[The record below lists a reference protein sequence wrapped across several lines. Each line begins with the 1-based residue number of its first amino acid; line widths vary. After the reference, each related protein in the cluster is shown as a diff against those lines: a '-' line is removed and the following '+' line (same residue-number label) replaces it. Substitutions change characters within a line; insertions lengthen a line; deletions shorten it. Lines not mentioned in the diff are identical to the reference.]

1 MFLAIDLSDQQSI
14 FGLEQNDIFYDM
26 CHKSN
31 SSAVI
36 SNLSFKYCQHHL
48 EFRKKKEQL
57 ITMPIEQKMLY
68 DLNTYSFIIY
78 PVLSFHLAKHE
89 VGD

>member
-1 MFLAIDLSDQQSI
+1 MIYQ
-14 FGLEQNDIFYDM
+14 
-26 CHKSN
+26 KSE

-36 SNLSFKYCQHHL
+36 SNFSFIHCQYHL
-48 EFRKKKEQL
+48 ELKKKEQL
-57 ITMPIEQKMLY
+57 ITMPIEQKLLY

-78 PVLSFHLAKHE
+78 PVLCFHSAKHE